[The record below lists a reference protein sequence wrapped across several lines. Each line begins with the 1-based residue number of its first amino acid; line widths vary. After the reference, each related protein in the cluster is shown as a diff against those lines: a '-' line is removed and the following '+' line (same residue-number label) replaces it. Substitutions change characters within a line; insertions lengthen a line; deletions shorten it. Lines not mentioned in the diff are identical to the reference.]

1 MATKRESDMTISR
14 LVLLMAGGVGML
26 GCAADMDTDD
36 ETLSETSAAIFQAG
50 CATLDADN
58 KINGEQDP
66 QWLLNAPSA
75 QHNGCLG
82 ARIVDVAKYQEGSD
96 VKVTGATVAWGD
108 VVPDDKWECERMWLG
123 ASVYKKVGSEY
134 VHIKD
139 NKVRGIWVPGPPCT
153 PGAGLCLN
161 LDECIPPAV
170 TYVSSVSDGQ
180 SYRFV
185 GSARRL
191 AVPNGDPSGSHFLRN
206 VQFNARVDVPVVIP
220 K

>member
-1 MATKRESDMTISR
+1 MGGSDMTISR
-14 LVLLMAGGVGML
+14 LLLLMAGGVGML
-26 GCAADMDTDD
+26 GCATDMDTDD
-36 ETLSETSAAIFQAG
+36 ETVSETSAAIFQAG

-58 KINGEQDP
+58 EIDGEQDP
-66 QWLLNAPSA
+66 SWSLNAPSV

-96 VKVTGATVAWGD
+96 VHVSGATIAWGD
-108 VVPDDKWECERMWLG
+108 VVFDTQAECERMWLG

-139 NKVRGIWVPGPPCT
+139 NKVRGIWHPGTPCT
-153 PGAGLCLN
+153 GGNLCVDPPKCLA
-161 LDECIPPAV
+161 PAV
-170 TYVSSVSDGQ
+170 TYVSSVSDGK

-191 AVPNGDPSGSHFLRN
+191 AVANGDPSGSHFLRN
-206 VQFNARVDVPVVIP
+206 VEFKARFDDPANVP